1 MIQLHASTSLLGLC
15 QLCQL
20 LSPTEGECSRSASG
34 VMMRSG
40 AGKHTSAG
48 GVIYTGEWCEDKVCV
63 YCVCTL
69 LLMMYGPLW
78 LLIHALSLCDS
89 FTDAWQGDPAA
100 SLWSTLWRRIQRQH
114 VPRHGNVH
122 LPRRLYLQRSLSQ
135 EQVKSK
141 LQSNRALNHWLVYS
155 NPSLNGFFLL
165 LLLF

>member
-48 GVIYTGEWCEDKVCV
+48 GVIYTGEWCEDQVCV

-78 LLIHALSLCDS
+78 LLIHALSHS
-89 FTDAWQGDPAA
+89 
-100 SLWSTLWRRIQRQH
+100 
-114 VPRHGNVH
+114 V
-122 LPRRLYLQRSLSQ
+122 
-135 EQVKSK
+135 
-141 LQSNRALNHWLVYS
+141 WLVHRCMAGAPCS
-155 NPSLNGFFLL
+155 IPLEHVMKENSKTTRTTAREHTPSQTVVLTKVTFTRTGEKQTAVQQSSKPLIG
-165 LLLF
+165 LFKPKS